1 MSCLIER
8 NKEGKI
14 ISVQLENK
22 NSTTTILD
30 NSLSK
35 EKLLNVVNE
44 NLVENIESN
53 KNEKV
58 VSQLFNNILTMP
70 FIDDRTALNMYM
82 STLTDKFKAKFSNS
96 PMLTNELGEP
106 TLFFSN
112 NNENIYTNYA
122 DALKTS
128 NSGIVKAGFIFT
140 DDVVVTGDTSLYST
154 LNNDLVVDS
163 SQSIVNYKLNN
174 SNSFESLIE
183 IDATSDNTT
192 VNGFINSAIKSDLL
206 SSQRTMVDGQLF
218 YQGHGENKGLSI
230 FNSQLVRMDAISNLG
245 VDSIQVFEDGTMTFN
260 EIDSNSIQVVTESGI
275 TIEVNPVQA

>member
-70 FIDDRTALNMYM
+70 FIDDGTALNMYM
-82 STLTDKFKAKFSNS
+82 STLTHKFKAKFSNT

-183 IDATSDNTT
+183 IDTTSDNTT